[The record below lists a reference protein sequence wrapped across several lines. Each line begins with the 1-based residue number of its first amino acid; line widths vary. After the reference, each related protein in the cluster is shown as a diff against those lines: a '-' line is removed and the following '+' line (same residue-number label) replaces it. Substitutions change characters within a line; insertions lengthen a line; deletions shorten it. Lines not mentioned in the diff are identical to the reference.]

1 MFWAP
6 GMTWVDY
13 AVLTIIGI
21 SVLLSVIHG
30 LVRELM
36 ALASWIVAF
45 MVAQGYSAD
54 VAPLLPAAISN
65 PSLRLL
71 AAFLGMFL
79 AVLVVMTLLAIVISR
94 LIQSAGLGWADRAL
108 GAVFGLVRGLAIVM
122 MVVLLAGLT
131 ELPRQQAWRQAIS
144 SGPLVALA
152 NVAKV
157 WLPYGL
163 SKHINYD

>member
-1 MFWAP
+1 
-6 GMTWVDY
+6 MTWIDY
-13 AVLTIIGI
+13 AVLAIIGL

-45 MVAQGYSAD
+45 MVAQIYAAD
-54 VAPLLPAAISN
+54 VAPVLPAAISN
-65 PSLRLL
+65 QSLRLL

-79 AVLVVMTLLAIVISR
+79 TVLLVMTLLAIVISK
-94 LIQSAGLGWADRAL
+94 LIKSAGLGLADRAL

-131 ELPRQQAWRQAIS
+131 ALPRQQAWRQAML

>member
-1 MFWAP
+1 
-6 GMTWVDY
+6 MTWIDY
-13 AVLTIIGI
+13 AVLAIIGI
-21 SVLLSVIHG
+21 SVLWSIVHG

-36 ALASWIVAF
+36 ALASWIAAF
-45 MVAQGYSAD
+45 MVAQIFAAD
-54 VAPLLPAAISN
+54 VAPVLPAAISN
-65 PSLRLL
+65 QSLRLL
-71 AAFLGMFL
+71 TAFLGIFL
-79 AVLVVMTLLAIVISR
+79 TVLLVMTLLAIVISK
-94 LIQSAGLGWADRAL
+94 LIRGAGLGLADRAL

-131 ELPRQQAWRQAIS
+131 ALPRQQAWRQAIS

-152 NVAKV
+152 NMVKV